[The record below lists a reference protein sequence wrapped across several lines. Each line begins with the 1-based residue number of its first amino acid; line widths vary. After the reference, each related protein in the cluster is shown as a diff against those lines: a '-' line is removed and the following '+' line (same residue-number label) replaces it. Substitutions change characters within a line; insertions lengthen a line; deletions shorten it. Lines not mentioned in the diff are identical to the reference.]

1 MSEDEVERLLASPDL
16 SIEIEVRDKAMIEM
30 LYATGMR
37 ISELLNLKIID
48 MDIQLSLIH
57 I

>member
-1 MSEDEVERLLASPDL
+1 MSEDEVDRLLASPDL

-48 MDIQLSLIH
+48 MDIQKDAL
-57 I
+57 